1 MPDIDSGAS
10 FLKPGLGW
18 LAAPDESTPGF
29 FPAFARVS
37 VAIQTVLRERIP
49 THYFLDSQAFANVK
63 TAYPM
68 LVYRASRPFR
78 GKMRTELTYDVLNP
92 KTLATFFRTVRP
104 AFPEVLQAVKSR
116 LQAEGRAELAA
127 LYEPHRSN
135 SILDAV
141 QRLSK
146 SRKCLYVLIRA
157 EGTLVTTMFD
167 LAGLGT
173 LAIKQQ
179 ARQMASFEKKWRYQL
194 RRMYPGTDFTW
205 LGAELLEAATQA
217 LSETEIFDT
226 ETAESALSETTLPE
240 TIVVEEN
247 AENDMEN
254 VEGGEPDLLDES

>member
-10 FLKPGLGW
+10 FPQPGLDW
-18 LAAPDESTPGF
+18 LAAPDERTPGF

-37 VAIQTVLRERIP
+37 IVLQTVLRERVP

-116 LQAEGRAELAA
+116 LLAEGRPEIAA
-127 LYEPHRSN
+127 LYEPHRAN
-135 SILDAV
+135 SILDTV

-157 EGTLVTTMFD
+157 ESGLVTTMFD

-179 ARQMASFEKKWRYQL
+179 ARRMTSFEKKWKYQL

-217 LSETEIFDT
+217 LNETEVT
-226 ETAESALSETTLPE
+226 SAEIELA
-240 TIVVEEN
+240 
-247 AENDMEN
+247 EN
-254 VEGGEPDLLDES
+254 VEPFEPDLLDES